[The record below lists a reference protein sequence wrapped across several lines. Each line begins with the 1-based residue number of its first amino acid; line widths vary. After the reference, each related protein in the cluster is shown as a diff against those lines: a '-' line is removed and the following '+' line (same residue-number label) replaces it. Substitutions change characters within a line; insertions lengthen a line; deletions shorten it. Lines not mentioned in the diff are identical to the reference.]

1 LLLNYAFKVC
11 VDTSRAWL
19 ISTIVYLIVMLI
31 LNYVSVIEPG
41 VIARIMRVSDETGL
55 SHYVVRDIVWQLLD
69 NSFRPNDVGDV
80 VKQVIN

>member
-1 LLLNYAFKVC
+1 MLLNYAFKVC
-11 VDTSRAWL
+11 VDTSRTWL
-19 ISTIVYLIVMLI
+19 ISAIVYLIVMLI

-55 SHYVVRDIVWQLLD
+55 SHYVIRDIVWQLLD